1 MKRRR
6 RPVRRKPT
14 SIIGRMFQ
22 SPSLNATIIF
32 LAFIVI
38 AFVASFF
45 QNSWQGDEK
54 ISMAEPSLSVKAK
67 IFTDFDGSPM
77 TLIKVEVLNGCGENG
92 LGGQFT
98 DFLRN
103 YHVDVTST
111 EDADHFD
118 FNATQIIQRS
128 EFLDRGYQ
136 LASLLGIDEDDII
149 DGFDLD
155 LDWDVTV
162 VIGSDFRAIEP
173 FDNYLESR
181 RLN

>member
-6 RPVRRKPT
+6 RTVKRKPT

-38 AFVASFF
+38 AFVTSFI
-45 QNSWQGDEK
+45 QSKWQDDEK
-54 ISMAEPSLSVKAK
+54 ISMAEPSLSVPAK
-67 IFTDFDGSPM
+67 IFEDFDQSSL
-77 TLIKVEVLNGCGENG
+77 TLIKIEVLNGCGEKDVG
-92 LGGQFT
+92 KQFT

-103 YHVDVTST
+103 YHVDVIST
-111 EDADHFD
+111 KNADHFD
-118 FNATQIIQRS
+118 FSATQIIQRS

-136 LASLLGIDEDDII
+136 VASLLGIDEDDII
-149 DGFDLD
+149 DDFDLNME
-155 LDWDVTV
+155 LDITV
-162 VIGSDFRAIEP
+162 VIGSDFKSIKP
-173 FDNYLESR
+173 FDTYLESR

>member
-6 RPVRRKPT
+6 RTVRQKPT

-38 AFVASFF
+38 AFVTSFI
-45 QNSWQGDEK
+45 QSKWQDDEK
-54 ISMAEPSLSVKAK
+54 ISMAEPSLSVPAK
-67 IFTDFDGSPM
+67 IFEDFDQSSL
-77 TLIKVEVLNGCGENG
+77 TLIKVEVLNGCGEKG

-103 YHVDVTST
+103 HHVDVIST
-111 EDADHFD
+111 ENADHFD
-118 FNATQIIQRS
+118 FSATQIIQRS

-136 LASLLGIDEDDII
+136 VASLLGIDEDDII
-149 DGFDLD
+149 DDFDLNMD
-155 LDWDVTV
+155 LDITV
-162 VIGSDFRAIEP
+162 VIGSDFKSIKP
-173 FDNYLESR
+173 FDTYLESR